1 MSGELRTCALWAG
14 IALAGSWFAA
24 DGVRAQQ
31 EEINADQAAADES
44 AEEPATAPNEAAPT
58 APVEAPGAAASVA
71 FQPYAG
77 VGWSSRSF
85 QRPTSM
91 GKQVM
96 PNAFVPALEVGLR
109 LFAWP
114 EADFGLTF
122 ELNYQTGL
130 GLVVHEAP
138 PFAAVNDV
146 PVRSEHVQLSIA
158 PSWRLGPV
166 RLNIPLGAA
175 MRTLWPGIHTSMTP
189 GYSLFGPFA
198 RLELLVPILSQLVL
212 RLGPELQWIVSID
225 QLIKQEGV
233 NSHGFAVGGEGD
245 LSFAFTPNWA
255 LGLHYR
261 ESHAL
266 VGSNSSVSFTD
277 VERYMT
283 LRILGTY

>member
-1 MSGELRTCALWAG
+1 
-14 IALAGSWFAA
+14 
-24 DGVRAQQ
+24 
-31 EEINADQAAADES
+31 
-44 AEEPATAPNEAAPT
+44 
-58 APVEAPGAAASVA
+58 
-71 FQPYAG
+71 
-77 VGWSSRSF
+77 
-85 QRPTSM
+85 
-91 GKQVM
+91 
-96 PNAFVPALEVGLR
+96 VPALEVGLR
-109 LFAWP
+109 LLAWP
-114 EADFGLTF
+114 EADFGLIF

-138 PFAAVNDV
+138 PFAAPNDV
-146 PVRSEHVQLSIA
+146 HVRSEHVQLSIA

-175 MRTLWPGIHTSMTP
+175 LRTLWPGIHTSMTP

-198 RLELLVPILSQLVL
+198 RIELLVPLISQLVF
-212 RLGPELQWIVSID
+212 RLGPEVQWITAID

-233 NSHGFAVGGEGD
+233 DSKGFALGGEAD
-245 LSFAFTPNWA
+245 LTFAFNQSWA

-266 VGSNSSVSFTD
+266 VSSTSSVSFTD